1 MLITLGLKGQGC
13 FSGRQIKVKWLL
25 IVQLKSYSMLYGFV
39 MILLPIKQYA
49 TLLVLRPNKARIGQP
64 CSRSFKGHVVPR
76 GLDLSRCCARCRA
89 KKASQIIF
97 KVVCLQSFFLSMI
110 GRRD

>member
-1 MLITLGLKGQGC
+1 MAPSCSTKKLFNVVWFCDDFTSNK
-13 FSGRQIKVKWLL
+13 K
-25 IVQLKSYSMLYGFV
+25 
-39 MILLPIKQYA
+39 YA
-49 TLLVLRPNKARIGQP
+49 TLLVLRPNNARIGQP
-64 CSRSFKGHVVPR
+64 CSRSFKGHVVSR
-76 GLDLSRCCARCRA
+76 GLNLSRCCARCRA